1 MIEVAELSEKNVQ
14 SVYWHTTVKSIKIY
28 KEATDSEI
36 QRAVIE
42 EDRTADCAR
51 FGVDEDGEV
60 FWWNGSVNHS
70 GVATALQK
78 MWILTGFW
86 NFDKKVF
93 LSNNKYSQKQLD
105 AEANTTEM
113 QNALIELR
121 KFSSTIRVIEMENAV
136 LKI

>member
-1 MIEVAELSEKNVQ
+1 MIEAAELSENNVQ
-14 SVYWHTTVKSIKIY
+14 SVYWHTLVKSIKIY

-36 QRAVIE
+36 KKAIIE

-51 FGVDEDGEV
+51 FGVDENGDV

-105 AEANTTEM
+105 SEAQTPEGKKT
-113 QNALIELR
+113 LDTLR
-121 KFSSTIRVIEMENAV
+121 NFSTNIRTIEMASAI
-136 LKI
+136 LRF